1 MNYSTLQLAFDSGI
15 ATLTL
20 NRPDKRNAIS
30 YDLIGDLLRALDEV
44 KNSSARVL
52 ILTGAGKA
60 FSSGLDLDNLKA
72 LIGRTPEQ
80 SLEDSRTM
88 VSLFRTLYE
97 FPKPTIAAVNGAAI
111 AGGTGLAL
119 LCDFTLAV
127 PEAKFG
133 YTEVRI
139 GFVPAIVS
147 TFLLRQV
154 GEKIAR
160 DLLLTGR
167 IFDAA
172 EALRIGLL
180 NEIVPPEKLMD
191 RARETGRAVDGE
203 QPAVARLHQ
212 AAAHRSRPGGTR
224 RANRGRHPRKRRHPH
239 HRRLPR
245 GHRVISGEAQAGMD
259 GQMSGQTTSRSVNV
273 KPAVNETRIRVRYAE
288 TDQMGI
294 VYHSNH
300 FIWFEVGRVELM
312 RQLGFTYKEMER
324 EDGCFIAVVDAR
336 CRYKAPV
343 LYDDEVVVRTWL
355 KNVRDKLIHFGYEL
369 LRAGS
374 GELLAEGET
383 THIVADANMK
393 PRSLPEKYRKAFRAA
408 AGTKMLE

>member
-1 MNYSTLQLAFDSGI
+1 MSQYATIQLTFDSGI

-30 YDLIGDLLRALDEV
+30 YELIEDLLGALEEV
-44 KNSSARVL
+44 NHSSSRIL

-60 FSSGLDLDNLKA
+60 FSSGMDLENLKA

-80 SLEDSRTM
+80 NLRDSRTM

-139 GFVPAIVS
+139 GFVPAIVA

-167 IFDAA
+167 IFDAE

-180 NEIVPPEKLMD
+180 KEIVPPEKLMG
-191 RARETGRAVDGE
+191 RARE
-203 QPAVARLHQ
+203 L
-212 AAAHRSRPGGTR
+212 AA
-224 RANRGRHPRKRRHPH
+224 
-239 HRRLPR
+239 
-245 GHRVISGEAQAGMD
+245 
-259 GQMSGQTTSRSVNV
+259 
-273 KPAVNETRIRVRYAE
+273 
-288 TDQMGI
+288 
-294 VYHSNH
+294 
-300 FIWFEVGRVELM
+300 ELM
-312 RQLGFTYKEMER
+312 ESSPMSLAYTKRLLTDHARAELDAQIEAAIR
-324 EDGCFIAVVDAR
+324 ENAGIRATADFREGIASFLEKR
-336 CRYKAPV
+336 
-343 LYDDEVVVRTWL
+343 
-355 KNVRDKLIHFGYEL
+355 
-369 LRAGS
+369 
-374 GELLAEGET
+374 
-383 THIVADANMK
+383 K
-393 PRSLPEKYRKAFRAA
+393 PKWT
-408 AGTKMLE
+408 GQ